1 MQKITVIT
9 IISGGWAEQFDTRLI
24 QHVSEAQEKGL
35 LISRE
40 ERAHA

>member
-1 MQKITVIT
+1 MQKITDIT
-9 IISGGWAEQFDTRLI
+9 ISGGWAEQFDTRLI

-40 ERAHA
+40 ARASA